1 MAKRNKEKALAAA
14 ITESELQIW
23 FEEKSRQRV
32 IGNYIV
38 NCDELKTVPKSGRRG
53 LNASVRAQMEAL
65 DKARK
70 IYEMLE
76 YAEHLSG
83 NRNIASKG
91 HTQLRP
97 DLIMIS
103 PDGHYLLVELKTLK
117 GTERQAVQELLAYS
131 AAMKM
136 QLPFVNEFMYII
148 VANHWDTL
156 LSFSVRS
163 LIMDGKHVLPLSL
176 EIDSDGEF
184 SLHVEHTLFEM
195 RFSEPYD
202 PFYAMI
208 PATLATTVYKKY
220 SSGFDSRILY
230 IQNQQKNEVIN
241 YFREMAHQIAYE
253 CRCAKQSGFVMV
265 WSNKES
271 TGSECISLTVVTV
284 NQYWK
289 YNESIGNEVVLDRGI
304 IPEAGVK
311 RVNHNAAKASRQE
324 IHTQYLHTGD
334 ITDELDAMFLSAEAW
349 QAEANLHAQSSL
361 SWDLID
367 RHSIPEKQKGI
378 IERGYIQGFDHGGEN
393 NLKQLLCQMQ
403 GYKFGIVKF
412 LDVFG
417 DMADFLRERRP
428 AKKFI
433 PMNLRTFVNI
443 MNDFRAIKLLDQ

>member
-1 MAKRNKEKALAAA
+1 MAAA
-14 ITESELQIW
+14 ITETELQIW

-38 NCDELKTVPKSGRRG
+38 NCDELKTVPKSNRRG
-53 LNASVRAQMEAL
+53 LNASERAQMEAL

-70 IYEMLE
+70 IVEMLE

-136 QLPFVNEFMYII
+136 QLPFVNEFMFII

-176 EIDSDGEF
+176 EITPNGEL
-184 SLHVEHTLFEM
+184 SLHIEHKLFEM
-195 RFSEPYD
+195 SFSEPYD

-208 PATLATTVYKKY
+208 PATLATTVYENHSY
-220 SSGFDSRILY
+220 GFDSRISWTRKHSKR
-230 IQNQQKNEVIN
+230 QVIN
-241 YFREMAHQIAYE
+241 YFHNIASQIAHE
-253 CRCAKQSGFVMV
+253 CRHAKQGGFVMV

-271 TGSECISLTVVTV
+271 NVSECISLTVVTV

-289 YNESIGNEVVLDRGI
+289 YNESIGSEVELDRGN

-311 RVNHNAAKASRQE
+311 RVNHNVAKALRQE
-324 IHTQYLHTGD
+324 IHAQYLRTGD
-334 ITDELDAMFLSAEAW
+334 ISDELDALFRSAEVW
-349 QAEANLHAQSSL
+349 QAEANLHAQSTL

-367 RHSIPEKQKGI
+367 RHSMPEQEKLIVESGC
-378 IERGYIQGFDHGGEN
+378 IQGFDHGGEN

-403 GYKFGIVKF
+403 GYRSGSVEI
-412 LDVFG
+412 LYGYG
-417 DMADFLRERRP
+417 DMADFLRE
-428 AKKFI
+428 KYNTDTCI
-433 PMNLRTFVNI
+433 MNLRDFVYT
-443 MNDFRAIKLLDQ
+443 MNEFRAIKILDK

>member
-1 MAKRNKEKALAAA
+1 MAGV

-32 IGNYIV
+32 IGDYIV
-38 NCDELKTVPKSGRRG
+38 NCDVLKTIPKSQRLGM
-53 LNASVRAQMEAL
+53 NASERAQMEAL

-83 NRNIASKG
+83 NRSIASKE

-136 QLPFVNEFMYII
+136 QLPFMNEFMFII

-176 EIDSDGEF
+176 EIAPDGEF

-208 PATLATTVYKKY
+208 PATLATTVYENH
-220 SSGFDSRILY
+220 SSGNDSRIHW
-230 IQNQQKNEVIN
+230 IQSQPKIQVIN
-241 YFREMAHQIAYE
+241 YFREIALQIAYE
-253 CRCAKQSGFVMV
+253 CRRSKQSGFVMV
-265 WSNKES
+265 WSNKEF

-289 YNESIGNEVVLDRGI
+289 YNESIGSEVVLDRDI
-304 IPEAGVK
+304 IPEAGVM
-311 RVNHNAAKASRQE
+311 RVNHNAAKTARQK
-324 IHTQYLHTGD
+324 ILSTGK
-334 ITDELDAMFLSAEAW
+334 ITDELDAMFRSAEAW

-367 RHSIPEKQKGI
+367 RHSIPEQEKHFV
-378 IERGYIQGFDHGGEN
+378 ESGYIQGFDHGGEN

-403 GYKFGIVKF
+403 GYNFGSVEF
-412 LDVFG
+412 LYEFG
-417 DMADFLRERRP
+417 DMADFLRERHP
-428 AKKFI
+428 AKRLLFRR
-433 PMNLRTFVNI
+433 NLRNFVNI
-443 MNDFRAIKLLDQ
+443 MNDFRAIKLLDK